1 MGVTSIQLRLDQ
13 LDEMNSSANNTNNVE
28 DVKEILLQELGDVK
42 RGLERCVIEA
52 TECQGGLKELRA
64 QVAAESLQHQ
74 EQFKFHAALVNNES
88 LERQEQFKVHVKSMS
103 ETLNAKI
110 LESQE
115 LKTNARV
122 YDDTAVQESPRFGS
136 VATPRMRLMERAGA
150 WSPMRLQQND
160 NCVRTT
166 GSVQMVGGFVPP
178 KAASTQTC
186 VMTPPFRTHR
196 PTLNL
201 AGSVSVT
208 ASVLPHAKHGMQ
220 PREDTTTNAVAGSAA
235 PRGFSAVASGSMTPV
250 SARSSSAVPALIT
263 PLKIQNSSADQISV
277 LELIDNNS
285 RQHNCVAI
293 PRAVIAQ

>member
-52 TECQGGLKELRA
+52 TECRGGLKELRA

-178 KAASTQTC
+178 KAAST
-186 VMTPPFRTHR
+186 
-196 PTLNL
+196 LSL

-208 ASVLPHAKHGMQ
+208 TSVFPHAKHGMQ

-235 PRGFSAVASGSMTPV
+235 PRGFSAVASGSLTPV